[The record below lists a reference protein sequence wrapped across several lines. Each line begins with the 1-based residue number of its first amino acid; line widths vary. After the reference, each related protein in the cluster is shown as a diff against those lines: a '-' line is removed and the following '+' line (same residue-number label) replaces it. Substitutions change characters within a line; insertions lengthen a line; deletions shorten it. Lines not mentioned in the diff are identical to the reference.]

1 MSIDYEQDGHVVTIT
16 INRPEAHNS
25 LDMEHFRNLLGA
37 WTRFRDDESAWVAVV
52 TGTGKA
58 FCTGPDLKS
67 FIPELTGTL
76 ERPDGWDRMD
86 ALHAVLH
93 RFPIYKPIVA
103 AVNGVCV
110 AGGMEMLGSTD
121 IRVAT
126 PDARFAVME
135 PKRGLFAGG
144 GTTVRLLRQIAYPHA
159 MELLLTADMIDAE
172 RALTM
177 GLLNRVV
184 PPDELMPAAYDYA
197 RRIAE
202 NAPLAVFATKQSAIE
217 GLSLGLEEAFDNE
230 AHHTDRVFA
239 TEDAKEGPRAFAE
252 KPPRSGRAADATPAC
267 PGARN
272 RRESAL
278 ANAATPPPGC
288 ARLRVRPVGRR
299 RPVLPGP
306 LARVIGVEAGGGVAI
321 GAAGGDGGGHPPV
334 VHLVR
339 PATDAAVLVDG
350 DAGEVE
356 RPAGRLG
363 VVTPVLHVDH
373 DAVPVDDVPLVDGV
387 ELRELLVHQLRA
399 PGPELGRRLA
409 AVVVVDVHDVVGVQ
423 GRLRSPVL
431 PHRADPPQVP
441 ERLLHLGGSCS
452 SMTVLPVQ

>member
-1 MSIDYEQDGHVVTIT
+1 VTIDYDQDGHVVTIT

-25 LDMEHFRNLLGA
+25 LDMDHFRDLLAA

-52 TGTGKA
+52 TGTGRA
-58 FCTGPDLKS
+58 FCTGADLKS

-76 ERPDGWDRMD
+76 DRPDGWDRMD

-93 RFPIYKPIVA
+93 RFPIYKPIIA

-177 GLLNRVV
+177 GILNRVV
-184 PPDELMPAAYDYA
+184 PAGELMPVAYDYA

-217 GLSLGLEEAFDNE
+217 GMSLDLEEAFDNE
-230 AHHTDRVFA
+230 ARHTDRVFA

-252 KPPRSGRAADATPAC
+252 K
-267 PGARN
+267 
-272 RRESAL
+272 
-278 ANAATPPPGC
+278 
-288 ARLRVRPVGRR
+288 
-299 RPVLPGP
+299 
-306 LARVIGVEAGGGVAI
+306 
-321 GAAGGDGGGHPPV
+321 
-334 VHLVR
+334 
-339 PATDAAVLVDG
+339 
-350 DAGEVE
+350 
-356 RPAGRLG
+356 
-363 VVTPVLHVDH
+363 
-373 DAVPVDDVPLVDGV
+373 
-387 ELRELLVHQLRA
+387 RA
-399 PGPELGRRLA
+399 P
-409 AVVVVDVHDVVGVQ
+409 VWQ
-423 GRLRSPVL
+423 GR
-431 PHRADPPQVP
+431 
-441 ERLLHLGGSCS
+441 
-452 SMTVLPVQ
+452 